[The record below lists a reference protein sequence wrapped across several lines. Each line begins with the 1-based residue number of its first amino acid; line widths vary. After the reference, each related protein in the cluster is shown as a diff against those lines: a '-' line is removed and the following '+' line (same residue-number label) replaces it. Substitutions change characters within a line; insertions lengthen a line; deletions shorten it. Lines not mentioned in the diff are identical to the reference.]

1 MREGAVSRYRT
12 DENALSG
19 LPATPA
25 DIDIRRERAFAAMLG
40 LLRDIAAGAMHA
52 LRPRDR
58 ERLHRVIAE
67 AEAVNRASPGGGAA
81 Q

>member
-1 MREGAVSRYRT
+1 MSRYRT
-12 DENALSG
+12 DENALAG

-25 DIDIRRERAFAAMLG
+25 DIAIRRERAFGAMLG
-40 LLRDIAAGAMHA
+40 LLRDISAGAMHA

-67 AEAVNRASPGGGAA
+67 AEAAADRTSPGG